1 MISNFGT
8 APAALLCAIMLTAC
22 SSEPDKAPAPASE
35 PASNASQGER
45 AAPPDNASASA
56 NVPTSAESG
65 AVRPAIQ
72 SYEIVATHPHD
83 PRAFTQGLF
92 YQDGLLYEST
102 GQFGESTIRK
112 TEIDTGNVIEF
123 RDLPP
128 EYFGEGI
135 TRWED
140 KIYALTWQS
149 GIGFQ
154 LDLETLQPLDVFN
167 YPGEGWGLTANDT
180 HLIQSDGSSLLRF
193 IDPATFAITSTLTV
207 KLNGKPM
214 GKINELEWINGEIW
228 ANVWQS
234 ELIARINPETGNVTA
249 VVDFTG
255 LTPATSNPL
264 DNVLNGIAYDRET
277 GRIWITGKR
286 WPNLYEIKVTDF
298 GPPAQ

>member
-1 MISNFGT
+1 MISYSGT
-8 APAALLCAIMLTAC
+8 APAALLFAILLAAC
-22 SSEPDKAPAPASE
+22 SSEPDKSPAPVSE
-35 PASNASQGER
+35 PASGTPQVE
-45 AAPPDNASASA
+45 APTPAITPPN
-56 NVPTSAESG
+56 G

-72 SYEIVATHPHD
+72 SYEIIATHPHD
-83 PRAFTQGLF
+83 RSAFTQGLF
-92 YQDGLLYEST
+92 YWNGLLYEST

-167 YPGEGWGLTANDT
+167 YPGEGWGITANDT
-180 HLIQSDGSSLLRF
+180 HLIQSDGSPLLRF
-193 IDPATFAITSTLTV
+193 IDPATFAITRTLSV

-214 GKINELEWINGEIW
+214 ADINELEWINGEIW

-234 ELIARINPETGNVTA
+234 ELIARINPETGHVIA

-255 LTPATSNPL
+255 LTPTTSDPN
-264 DNVLNGIAYDRET
+264 DNVLNGIAHDPET